1 MSKIAVRV
9 LGYVG
14 LPLAYEFS
22 KVNDCIGYD
31 ISKIKNKIVWKP
43 KTSIGVGLQ
52 KTINWYLND

>member
-1 MSKIAVRV
+1 LSKIAVRV

-31 ISKIKNKIVWKP
+31 ISKIKNKIVWEP
-43 KTSIGVGLQ
+43 ITSIDLGL
-52 KTINWYLND
+52 KNTLNWYLND